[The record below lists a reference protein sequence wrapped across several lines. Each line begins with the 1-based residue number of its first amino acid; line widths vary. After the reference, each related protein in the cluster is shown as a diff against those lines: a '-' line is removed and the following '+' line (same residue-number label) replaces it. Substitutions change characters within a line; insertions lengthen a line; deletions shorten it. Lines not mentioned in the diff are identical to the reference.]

1 MRSRLRRALIFLI
14 ILFCICPATLG
25 GFQFKGIARA
35 GSFEEGLD
43 FFAAGHYRWAL
54 EKFVLAVDQSSR
66 DPLRWWYLAESY
78 RVLGDTEAAATS
90 YRHVLQTAPQSQF
103 GSAARQALEAMG
115 EPPVTTISV
124 PFQRRGTAIVLPSR
138 INGEDVGAFL
148 LDTGAT
154 FISVSNAVA
163 QRLGVRSAGNGTV
176 RLATAS
182 GVIDAPLA
190 VLEEVNVGG
199 AVARHVPAVIH
210 DIPGLPSNVVGLLGM
225 SFLERFRVN
234 IDSLSGYLVLESGR

>member
-1 MRSRLRRALIFLI
+1 MQDRLGPHFLI
-14 ILFCICPATLG
+14 RVLFCLASLG
-25 GFQFKGIARA
+25 VFPLEGVAQA
-35 GSFEEGLD
+35 GPFEEGFD

-54 EKFVLAVDQSSR
+54 EKFVLAVDQSPR

-78 RVLGDTEAAATS
+78 RMLGDGEAAATS

-103 GSAARQALEAMG
+103 GSAARQALEALG
-115 EPPVTTISV
+115 EPSVTTVSV
-124 PFQRRGTAIVLPSR
+124 PFQRRGTAIVLPGR
-138 INGEDVGAFL
+138 INGEEVGAFL

-154 FISVSNAVA
+154 FISLSKAVA

-176 RLATAS
+176 HLVTAG
-182 GVIDAPLA
+182 GVIEAPLA

-199 AVARHVPAVIH
+199 AIARYVPAVIH
-210 DIPGLPSNVVGLLGM
+210 DIPGLPSSVAGLLGM

-234 IDSLSGYLVLESGR
+234 LDITSGFLILESGR

>member
-1 MRSRLRRALIFLI
+1 VQDRLGPHFLI
-14 ILFCICPATLG
+14 RVLFCLASLG
-25 GFQFKGIARA
+25 VFPLEGVAQA
-35 GSFEEGLD
+35 GPFEEGFD

-54 EKFVLAVDQSSR
+54 EKFVLAVDQSPR

-78 RVLGDTEAAATS
+78 RMLGDGEAAATS

-103 GSAARQALEAMG
+103 GSAARQALEALG
-115 EPPVTTISV
+115 EPSVTTVSV
-124 PFQRRGTAIVLPSR
+124 PFQRRGTAIVLPGR
-138 INGEDVGAFL
+138 INGEEVGAFL

-154 FISVSNAVA
+154 FISLSKAVA

-176 RLATAS
+176 HLVTAG
-182 GVIDAPLA
+182 GVIEAPLA

-199 AVARHVPAVIH
+199 AIARYVPAVIH
-210 DIPGLPSNVVGLLGM
+210 DIPGLPSSVAGLLGM

-234 IDSLSGYLVLESGR
+234 LDITSGFLILESGR

>member
-1 MRSRLRRALIFLI
+1 MRSQSRRGLMILIFFS
-14 ILFCICPATLG
+14 FCLATLTG
-25 GFQFKGIARA
+25 LQLEGIARA

-90 YRHVLQTAPQSQF
+90 YRHVLQAAPQSQF
-103 GSAARQALEAMG
+103 GLAARQALEAMG

-124 PFQRRGTAIVLPSR
+124 PFQRRGTSIVLPGR

-154 FISVSNAVA
+154 FISISNAVA

-176 RLATAS
+176 RLVTAS
-182 GVIDAPLA
+182 GVIEAPLA
-190 VLEEVNVGG
+190 VLDEVNVGG
-199 AVARHVPAVIH
+199 AIARLVPAVIH
-210 DIPGLPSNVVGLLGM
+210 DIPGLPPNVAGLLGM

-234 IDSLSGYLVLESGR
+234 IDSLSGFLVLESGR